1 MFNVS
6 NHFFKRIS
14 HYTNIFLGALLM
26 SYSSRF
32 NTKLLC
38 SLLGLLLLSSCGQDN
53 AENNPLPKD
62 TKIAVSHCCNPSFAF
77 VEEVLTGFKEDSKKS
92 NLKLD
97 IKVAHEKQEKQ
108 LEQVKELLN
117 DNPNVLLLANQ
128 YGKIPP
134 EKHQK
139 IIFDMAKE
147 KNIPVI
153 LYVIGAKPV
162 YQNNYDNLYYVG
174 FIPAWPAI
182 YQGEAI
188 VKDWKANK
196 KWDLNGDGVIQ
207 YAILKGV
214 EGNPYSEDRTNWVQ
228 STMKH
233 YPQFDIKVEK
243 VAIDV
248 ANFDRKEAEK
258 VVKKWH
264 ENGTLKKAEVIIANS
279 DGMALG
285 AVDAFKSL
293 KIKRPLYGVDGLSE
307 ALQAIKD
314 GNMTGTVVQNPRDI
328 AKETLNLASNIIAK
342 RPLTTGTDL
351 KVVDRKLELPATF
364 VNSDNVDKFISV
376 EK

>member
-1 MFNVS
+1 
-6 NHFFKRIS
+6 
-14 HYTNIFLGALLM
+14 M
-26 SYSSRF
+26 SYSSIF
-32 NTKLLC
+32 NTKLLY

-62 TKIAVSHCCNPSFAF
+62 TKIAVSHCCSPSFAF

-92 NLKLD
+92 NLNLN
-97 IKVAHEKQEKQ
+97 IEVANEHQKR
-108 LEQVKELLN
+108 QVKQVRELLK
-117 DNPNVLLLANQ
+117 DNPDVLLLANQ

-139 IIFDMAKE
+139 LIFDMAKTR
-147 KNIPVI
+147 NIPVI
-153 LYVIGAKPV
+153 LYVIGARPI
-162 YQNNYDNLYYVG
+162 YHNNYDNLYYVG

-188 VKDWKANK
+188 IKDWKK
-196 KWDLNGDGVIQ
+196 HPKWDLNGDGIIQ

-214 EGNPYSEDRTNWVQ
+214 KGNPYSEDRTDWVQ

-233 YPQFDIKVEK
+233 YPKANIKAEK
-243 VAIDV
+243 VAINY
-248 ANFDRKEAEK
+248 ANFDRKEAKK
-258 VVKKWH
+258 VVKSWH
-264 ENGTLKKAEVIIANS
+264 DNGILDKAEVIIANS

-293 KIKRPLYGVDGLSE
+293 KIKRPLYGVDGLPE
-307 ALQAIKD
+307 ALKAIKK
-314 GNMTGTVVQNPRDI
+314 GYMTGTVVQNPKDI
-328 AKETLNLASNIIAK
+328 AKETLNLATNIIAK

-364 VNSDNVDKFISV
+364 VNADNVDEFILA
-376 EK
+376 EKKSNLAE